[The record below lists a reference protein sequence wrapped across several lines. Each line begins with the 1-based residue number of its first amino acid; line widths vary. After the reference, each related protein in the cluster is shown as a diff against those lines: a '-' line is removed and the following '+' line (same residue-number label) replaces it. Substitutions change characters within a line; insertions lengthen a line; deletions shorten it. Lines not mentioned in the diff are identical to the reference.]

1 LFFLIVELK
10 TRLSLTEAAKSF
22 DYAQDEVGCGWR
34 AHLILSGARKGEV
47 EGSGPNVSIYS

>member
-10 TRLSLTEAAKSF
+10 TRLFLTEAAKSF

-34 AHLILSGARKGEV
+34 AHLILSGTRKGEV
-47 EGSGPNVSIYS
+47 EGSGPSVSIYS